1 MSNAMINDSQLEKIQ
16 DIGKRVLVLLATFN
30 GIKWLPEQVDSIL
43 GQTGVSVRLL
53 VSDDMSIDGTAE
65 WLRELS
71 NKDDRITLLPH
82 LRKFGSA
89 ATNFYRLILDA
100 DISAYDYF
108 AFSDQD
114 DIWEHDKLSRHILIA
129 SNGGF
134 DGVSSNV
141 TAFWSNGK
149 SIAIRKT
156 SAQRELDYLF
166 ESAGPGC
173 TYLITPWLIGEL
185 RKVLL
190 DSDSGAANVALHD
203 WLVYAV
209 CRSAG
214 RRWHID
220 NVSSVQYRQ
229 HDNNEFGANHGVRAK
244 LSRVRRLKS
253 GWYRGE
259 VIKVL
264 KICMMIKPRDT
275 VYVDLLEMLCT
286 KTVGGRVRLLSVVDK
301 ARRKTID
308 RIALLAA
315 ISCGLF

>member
-1 MSNAMINDSQLEKIQ
+1 MPNSMIDDSQFENNL

-71 NKDDRITLLPH
+71 SQDDRVILLPH
-82 LRKFGSA
+82 LRKFGGA

-100 DISAYDYF
+100 GILAYDYF

-114 DIWEHDKLSRHILIA
+114 DIWEHDKLRRHILIA

-141 TAFWSNGK
+141 TAFWPNGK
-149 SIAIRKT
+149 STVIMKT

-209 CRSAG
+209 CRSSG
-214 RRWHID
+214 RKWHID
-220 NVSSVQYRQ
+220 NISSVKYRQ
-229 HDNNEFGANHGVRAK
+229 HESNEFGANHGVRAK
-244 LSRVRRLKS
+244 LSRIGKLRS

-264 KICMMIKPRDT
+264 KVCMTISSQDT
-275 VYVDLLEMLCT
+275 LYTNLLEMLSART
-286 KTVGGRVRLLSVVDK
+286 IRGRLKLLSMVNK

-315 ISCGLF
+315 IAFGLF